1 MNVVVFWKE
10 IKAMNKRQL
19 INARKKNNNRRIM
32 KICIDVFYLGES
44 NSLVLHQATLKCKN
58 QSITLQG

>member
-1 MNVVVFWKE
+1 
-10 IKAMNKRQL
+10 
-19 INARKKNNNRRIM
+19 M

-44 NSLVLHQATLKCKN
+44 NSLALHQATLKCKN